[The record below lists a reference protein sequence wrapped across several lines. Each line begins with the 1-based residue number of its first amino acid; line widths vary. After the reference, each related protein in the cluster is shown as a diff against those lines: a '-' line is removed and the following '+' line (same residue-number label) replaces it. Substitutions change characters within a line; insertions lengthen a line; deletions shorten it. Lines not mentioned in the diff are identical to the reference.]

1 MCRPEM
7 DSESNLGLSVDV
19 MAHTDPFW
27 EACARHTSR
36 HTSRTERSIYVC
48 EDCYR
53 RLQREAFNNRPPLYH
68 GDQFKGFC
76 GLCNDQTLVRV
87 RLWFACAPCWSMIL
101 SYQKN
106 FAASKAVHEYWDTTV
121 RQALPTLQLLDT
133 DETEVRPY
141 ARSKLTKKL
150 AAAELSSLDFLVEE
164 KANQLFHIEL
174 KAGPGAVDEMREFQ
188 LDINDSNDIIGV
200 VNNTGL
206 PAYIFHVQLR
216 SVFQPPTRSTEA
228 VNIWWTDL
236 PAFLA
241 NRRKIAQRRGEDKQA
256 GYYDP
261 RCFRPIDQFLDEL
274 RGRGYEAMSEQL
286 RHNPPQMS

>member
-1 MCRPEM
+1 MEPEG
-7 DSESNLGLSVDV
+7 NLAIALPV
-19 MAHTDPFW
+19 MADSDPFW

-48 EDCYR
+48 DECYG

-76 GLCNDQTLVRV
+76 GLCNEAALVRV
-87 RLWFACAPCWSMIL
+87 RLWFVCAPCWSMVL

-106 FAASKAVHEYWDTTV
+106 FAASQAVQDYWGTTV
-121 RQALPTLQLLDT
+121 QPELPTLRLIET
-133 DETEVRPY
+133 DQTQVRPY

-150 AAAELSSLDFLVEE
+150 AAAELTTLDFLAEE
-164 KANQLFHIEL
+164 ANPVFHIEL
-174 KAGPGAVDEMREFQ
+174 KSGPGAIDQMREFQ

-200 VNNTGL
+200 VNNTSL

-216 SVFQPPTRSTEA
+216 SLFQAPTRRTQA

-236 PAFLA
+236 PTFLA
-241 NRRKIAQRRGEDKQA
+241 SRRKIAQRRGEDKQA

-274 RGRGYEAMSEQL
+274 RAKGYEAMTEEL
-286 RHNPPQMS
+286 RRNPPQMS